1 MTAISKVLT
10 GMIEGRMVGYHL
22 AAILAGYL
30 LDLCLGDPH
39 SMPHPVRAIGNLIVW
54 LEKYLRPAGKKHATE
69 RGERRAGVLFVCLVL
84 LVTGSVAGA
93 ILWISRLGGIW
104 IQTVVEAVMTYYL
117 LAARSLRDE
126 SMAVCRKLEAGE
138 IEEARYAVSMI
149 VGRDTKP
156 LSEAGIARAAV
167 ETVAENASDGVI
179 APLFYLAIGGPLLG
193 WLYKAV
199 NTMDSMVGYKNDR
212 YLHFGRAA
220 AKLDDLVNLIPSRL
234 AALLLIVSAYLLR
247 YDGKN
252 AYRIWRRDRRNHKSP
267 NSAQTESACAGALGL
282 RLAGDAWYFGK
293 LVPKPYI
300 GDEIHPI
307 EPQDIRRVSRL
318 MYGAAGIMGII
329 ALVVRGVILFL

>member
-126 SMAVCRKLEAGE
+126 SMAVCRKLVAGE
-138 IEEARYAVSMI
+138 IEGARYAVSMI

-234 AALLLIVSAYLLR
+234 AALLLIASAYLLR

-307 EPQDIRRVSRL
+307 EPQDIRRVNRL
-318 MYGAAGIMGII
+318 MYGAAGIMGLL
-329 ALVVRGVILFL
+329 ALVMRAVILF

>member
-167 ETVAENASDGVI
+167 ETVAENASDGGI
-179 APLFYLAIGGPLLG
+179 APLFYLAIGGPFLG

-267 NSAQTESACAGALGL
+267 NSAQTESACAGALSL

-307 EPQDIRRVSRL
+307 EPQDIRRVNRL
-318 MYGAAGIMGII
+318 MYGAAGIMGLL
-329 ALVVRGVILFL
+329 ALVMRAVILF

>member
-234 AALLLIVSAYLLR
+234 AALLLIVAAYLLR

-307 EPQDIRRVSRL
+307 EPQDIRRVNRL
-318 MYGAAGIMGII
+318 MYGAAGIMGLL
-329 ALVVRGVILFL
+329 ALVMRAVILF

>member
-54 LEKYLRPAGKKHATE
+54 LEKYLRSAGKKHATE

-84 LVTGSVAGA
+84 LVTGSVAGE

-126 SMAVCRKLEAGE
+126 SMAVCWKLEAGE
-138 IEEARYAVSMI
+138 IEGARYAVSMI

-307 EPQDIRRVSRL
+307 EPQDIRRVNRL
-318 MYGAAGIMGII
+318 MYGAAGIMGLL
-329 ALVVRGVILFL
+329 ALVMRAVILF

>member
-156 LSEAGIARAAV
+156 LSEAGITRAAV

-307 EPQDIRRVSRL
+307 EPQDIRRVNRL
-318 MYGAAGIMGII
+318 MYGAAGIMGLL
-329 ALVVRGVILFL
+329 ALVMRAVILF

>member
-54 LEKYLRPAGKKHATE
+54 LEKYLRSAGKKHATE

-156 LSEAGIARAAV
+156 LSEAGITRAAV

-307 EPQDIRRVSRL
+307 EPQDIRRVNRL
-318 MYGAAGIMGII
+318 MYGAAGIMGLL
-329 ALVVRGVILFL
+329 ALVMRAVILF

>member
-234 AALLLIVSAYLLR
+234 AALLLIVAAYLLR

-252 AYRIWRRDRRNHKSP
+252 AYRSWRRDRRNHKSP

-307 EPQDIRRVSRL
+307 EPQDIRRVNRL
-318 MYGAAGIMGII
+318 MYGAAGIMGLL
-329 ALVVRGVILFL
+329 ALVMRAVILF

>member
-1 MTAISKVLT
+1 MCWQ
-10 GMIEGRMVGYHL
+10 
-22 AAILAGYL
+22 IL
-30 LDLCLGDPH
+30 D
-39 SMPHPVRAIGNLIVW
+39 V
-54 LEKYLRPAGKKHATE
+54 K
-69 RGERRAGVLFVCLVL
+69 
-84 LVTGSVAGA
+84 
-93 ILWISRLGGIW
+93 
-104 IQTVVEAVMTYYL
+104 
-117 LAARSLRDE
+117 SLRDE

-138 IEEARYAVSMI
+138 IEGARYAVSMI

-156 LSEAGIARAAV
+156 LSEAGITRAAV

-300 GDEIHPI
+300 GDERHPI
-307 EPQDIRRVSRL
+307 EPQDIRRVNRL
-318 MYGAAGIMGII
+318 MYGAAGIMGLL
-329 ALVVRGVILFL
+329 ALVMRAVILF

>member
-1 MTAISKVLT
+1 
-10 GMIEGRMVGYHL
+10 MVGYHL

-84 LVTGSVAGA
+84 LVTGSVAGG

-307 EPQDIRRVSRL
+307 EPQDIRRVNRL
-318 MYGAAGIMGII
+318 MYGAAGIMGLL
-329 ALVVRGVILFL
+329 ALVMRAVILF

>member
-84 LVTGSVAGA
+84 LVTGSVAGG

-234 AALLLIVSAYLLR
+234 AALLLIVAAYLLR

-307 EPQDIRRVSRL
+307 EPQDIRRVNRL
-318 MYGAAGIMGII
+318 MYGAAGIMGLL
-329 ALVVRGVILFL
+329 ALVMRAVILF

>member
-220 AKLDDLVNLIPSRL
+220 AKVDDLVNLIPSRL

-307 EPQDIRRVSRL
+307 EPQDIRRVNRL
-318 MYGAAGIMGII
+318 MYGAAGIMGLL
-329 ALVVRGVILFL
+329 ALVMRAVILF